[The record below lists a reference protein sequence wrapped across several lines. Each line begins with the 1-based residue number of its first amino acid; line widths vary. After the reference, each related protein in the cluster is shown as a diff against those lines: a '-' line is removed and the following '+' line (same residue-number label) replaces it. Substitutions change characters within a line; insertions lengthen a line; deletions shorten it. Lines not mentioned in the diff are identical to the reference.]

1 MAYELSTIEKVR
13 EIIYSGDAVYDCKLY
28 FNKELIPV
36 EQISNIKISSPIID
50 TTQDTGTMF
59 HLGTFISQKL
69 TIKFKNLDGL
79 DLTSNPEIYLEIGVK
94 VDGEF
99 VYIPIGYYL
108 IDELAENYQKTCEI
122 TCLDYAAKFKSNIDV
137 SRFFNEEGYVIASE
151 LFEDICR
158 YFGVGHGTYPSTNNN
173 KKLYFYDDSLS
184 GKDNISFLAELF
196 GGNAKMG
203 RDGKCY
209 IIPLKDSNKGPVEID
224 ALSGKSIEIG
234 DIYEISRVCYDN
246 GKLKYQSG
254 GDVIT
259 LDELPESV
267 SEEEIREDVYY
278 YLTTDMKYY
287 KYLDN
292 TWVEAT
298 DMKNTLYIRT
308 NNLFITQ
315 QEDIDN
321 IYNSVV
327 GFKINN
333 ITCENRG
340 DITLDSWDI
349 IKYTIDEEEYYTFN
363 ENELTYN
370 GVCMSKINT
379 QIPAGKKTET
389 TNIIVPNTATALKR
403 VQTIVNEVEGS
414 MKTITE
420 KTTVLES
427 KTLENET
434 AINNSY
440 QDIIQKLGDYVKE
453 SEITA
458 IKESVETSQ
467 TNSEYAIEIAKQVQI
482 DGVTRLDTKTGYTF
496 DEDGLNI
503 EKTGA
508 KTKTTLDETGLDVK
522 DATGASEE
530 SLLFAGYDEVIGET
544 IVKSKNMTVEK
555 YLVIGKYSRMED
567 FEDTDGNLGTGM
579 FWIGG

>member
-59 HLGTFISQKL
+59 HLGTFISQQL

-94 VDGEF
+94 VEGEF
-99 VYIPIGYYL
+99 TYIPIGYYL

-209 IIPLKDSNKGPVEID
+209 IIPLKDSNKEPVEID

-254 GDVIT
+254 GDVVT

-267 SEEEIREDVYY
+267 SEEIREDVYY

-340 DITLDSWDI
+340 DITLDSWDM
-349 IKYTIDEEEYYTFN
+349 IKYTIDEKEYYTFN

-370 GVCMSKINT
+370 GVCMSKVNT

>member
-50 TTQDTGTMF
+50 TTQETGTMF
-59 HLGTFISQKL
+59 HLGTFISQQL

-137 SRFFNEEGYVIASE
+137 SRFFNEEGYVIAAE

-158 YFGVGHGTYPSTNNN
+158 YFGVDHGTYPSTNNN

-209 IIPLKDSNKGPVEID
+209 IIPLKDSNKEPVEID

-254 GDVIT
+254 GDVVT

-267 SEEEIREDVYY
+267 GEEIREDVYY

-370 GVCMSKINT
+370 GVCMSKVNT

>member
-59 HLGTFISQKL
+59 HLGTFISQRL

-137 SRFFNEEGYVIASE
+137 SRFLNEEGYVIASE
-151 LFEDICR
+151 LFENICQ

-209 IIPLKDSNKGPVEID
+209 IIPLKDSNKEPVEID

-254 GDVIT
+254 GDVVT

-349 IKYTIDEEEYYTFN
+349 IKYTIDEEEYYTLN

-414 MKTITE
+414 MKTVAE
-420 KTTVLES
+420 KTSILES
-427 KTLENET
+427 KTIENKT
-434 AINNSY
+434 SINNVY

-453 SEITA
+453 SEIVA

-482 DGVTRLDTKTGYTF
+482 DGVTKLDTKTGYTF
-496 DEDGLNI
+496 DENGLNI

-508 KTKTTLDETGLDVK
+508 KTKSTLDETGLDVK
-522 DATGASEE
+522 DATGSSEE
-530 SLLFAGYDEVIGET
+530 SLLFAGYDEKTGET

>member
-50 TTQDTGTMF
+50 TTQETGTMF
-59 HLGTFISQKL
+59 HLGTFISQQL

-203 RDGKCY
+203 RDGQRY
-209 IIPLKDSNKGPVEID
+209 IIPFKDSNKEPVEID